1 MVNVMRDLSS
11 WERRVSNFDFISSVG
26 GISSLD
32 RVNHP
37 SRDISVGVDFRG
49 QSGEQKS
56 LVGLFLV
63 EVGAS

>member
-1 MVNVMRDLSS
+1 M
-11 WERRVSNFDFISSVG
+11 SNFDFISSVG